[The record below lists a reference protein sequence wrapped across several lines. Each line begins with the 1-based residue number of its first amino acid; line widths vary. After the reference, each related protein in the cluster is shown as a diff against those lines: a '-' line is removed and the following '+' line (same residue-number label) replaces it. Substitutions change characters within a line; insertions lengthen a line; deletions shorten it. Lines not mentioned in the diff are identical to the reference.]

1 MFVTN
6 LCRVYFIT
14 QSRAIM
20 SPFPDD
26 KDDFENDDFENKE
39 DAVSQHA
46 RMLSVEI
53 ANRIHPSLDFFEE
66 HLEEVKEYALVTIAQ
81 LEEVKLFLKR
91 QNVKREKSITSTKRE
106 DSVFFSEK
114 KKKKKS
120 KEQEQQQESFG
131 VSDDDDENENE
142 NDETSDDD
150 ENVLQSRDTR
160 RNQMEIDL
168 SKLTAR
174 LEQDFA
180 FIDSARE
187 TLNVIERK
195 VSEMEEDVWEKEK
208 ATVKTR
214 VDQRVEQV
222 KDQFGRMFSSMFS
235 SSKE

>member
-1 MFVTN
+1 
-6 LCRVYFIT
+6 
-14 QSRAIM
+14 M

-26 KDDFENDDFENKE
+26 KDDFDDEENKE

-91 QNVKREKSITSTKRE
+91 QNVKREKSITSTK
-106 DSVFFSEK
+106 K

-120 KEQEQQQESFG
+120 KEQEQHEQQESFG
-131 VSDDDDENENE
+131 VSDDENENENE

>member
-1 MFVTN
+1 
-6 LCRVYFIT
+6 
-14 QSRAIM
+14 M

-26 KDDFENDDFENKE
+26 DDFDDEEDK

-120 KEQEQQQESFG
+120 KEQEHEQQQQESFG

>member
-1 MFVTN
+1 
-6 LCRVYFIT
+6 
-14 QSRAIM
+14 M

-26 KDDFENDDFENKE
+26 DDFDDEENKE

-91 QNVKREKSITSTKRE
+91 QNVKREKSITSTKME

-120 KEQEQQQESFG
+120 KEQEQEHEQQESFG
-131 VSDDDDENENE
+131 VSDDENENENE

-150 ENVLQSRDTR
+150 ENVLQSRDVR

>member
-1 MFVTN
+1 
-6 LCRVYFIT
+6 
-14 QSRAIM
+14 
-20 SPFPDD
+20 
-26 KDDFENDDFENKE
+26 
-39 DAVSQHA
+39 
-46 RMLSVEI
+46 
-53 ANRIHPSLDFFEE
+53 LDFFEE

-106 DSVFFSEK
+106 DGVFFSEK

-120 KEQEQQQESFG
+120 KEQEHEQESFG
-131 VSDDDDENENE
+131 VSDDENENENE

-150 ENVLQSRDTR
+150 ENVLQSRDVR

>member
-1 MFVTN
+1 
-6 LCRVYFIT
+6 
-14 QSRAIM
+14 M

-26 KDDFENDDFENKE
+26 KYDFDDEENKE
-39 DAVSQHA
+39 DVVSQHA

-91 QNVKREKSITSTKRE
+91 QNVKREKSITSTK
-106 DSVFFSEK
+106 K

-120 KEQEQQQESFG
+120 KEQEQHEQQESFG
-131 VSDDDDENENE
+131 VSDDENENENE

>member
-1 MFVTN
+1 
-6 LCRVYFIT
+6 
-14 QSRAIM
+14 M

-26 KDDFENDDFENKE
+26 DDFDDEENKE
-39 DAVSQHA
+39 DVVSQHA

-91 QNVKREKSITSTKRE
+91 QNVKREKSITSTKK
-106 DSVFFSEK
+106 K

-120 KEQEQQQESFG
+120 KEQEQHEQQSFG
-131 VSDDDDENENE
+131 VSDDENENENE

-235 SSKE
+235 SNKSSSSS

>member
-1 MFVTN
+1 
-6 LCRVYFIT
+6 
-14 QSRAIM
+14 M

-26 KDDFENDDFENKE
+26 KDDFDDEENKE

-91 QNVKREKSITSTKRE
+91 QNVKREKSITSTK
-106 DSVFFSEK
+106 K

-131 VSDDDDENENE
+131 VSDDENENENE

>member
-1 MFVTN
+1 
-6 LCRVYFIT
+6 
-14 QSRAIM
+14 M

-26 KDDFENDDFENKE
+26 KYDFENDDFENKE
-39 DAVSQHA
+39 DVVSQHA

-91 QNVKREKSITSTKRE
+91 QNVKRDESITSTK
-106 DSVFFSEK
+106 K

-120 KEQEQQQESFG
+120 KEQEHEQESFG
-131 VSDDDDENENE
+131 VSDDENENENE

>member
-1 MFVTN
+1 
-6 LCRVYFIT
+6 
-14 QSRAIM
+14 M

-26 KDDFENDDFENKE
+26 KYDFDDEENKE
-39 DAVSQHA
+39 DVVSQHA

-106 DSVFFSEK
+106 DGVFFSEK

-120 KEQEQQQESFG
+120 KEQEHEQESFG
-131 VSDDDDENENE
+131 VSDDENENENE

-150 ENVLQSRDTR
+150 ENVLQSLDTR

>member
-1 MFVTN
+1 
-6 LCRVYFIT
+6 
-14 QSRAIM
+14 M

-26 KDDFENDDFENKE
+26 DDFDDEENK
-39 DAVSQHA
+39 DVVSQHA

-81 LEEVKLFLKR
+81 LEEVKLFLNISVKKKKSAR
-91 QNVKREKSITSTKRE
+91 NEREHNV
-106 DSVFFSEK
+106 FSE

-120 KEQEQQQESFG
+120 KEQQQQQYHQQQSFGG
-131 VSDDDDENENE
+131 VSDDDDENEN
-142 NDETSDDD
+142 DETSDDD
-150 ENVLQSRDTR
+150 DVLRRDMR
-160 RNQMEIDL
+160 RNRMEIDL

>member
-1 MFVTN
+1 M
-6 LCRVYFIT
+6 
-14 QSRAIM
+14 
-20 SPFPDD
+20 
-26 KDDFENDDFENKE
+26 
-39 DAVSQHA
+39 
-46 RMLSVEI
+46 
-53 ANRIHPSLDFFEE
+53 
-66 HLEEVKEYALVTIAQ
+66 
-81 LEEVKLFLKR
+81 
-91 QNVKREKSITSTKRE
+91 
-106 DSVFFSEK
+106 FFSEK

-120 KEQEQQQESFG
+120 KEQEHEQESFG
-131 VSDDDDENENE
+131 VSDDDDENENENE

>member
-1 MFVTN
+1 
-6 LCRVYFIT
+6 
-14 QSRAIM
+14 M

-26 KDDFENDDFENKE
+26 KYDFDDFENK

-91 QNVKREKSITSTKRE
+91 QNVKREKSITSTK
-106 DSVFFSEK
+106 K

-120 KEQEQQQESFG
+120 KEQEQEHEQQESFG
-131 VSDDDDENENE
+131 VSDDENENENE

-150 ENVLQSRDTR
+150 ENVLQSRDAR

-208 ATVKTR
+208 ATAKTR

>member
-1 MFVTN
+1 
-6 LCRVYFIT
+6 
-14 QSRAIM
+14 M

-26 KDDFENDDFENKE
+26 KYDFDDEENKE
-39 DAVSQHA
+39 DVVSQHA

-91 QNVKREKSITSTKRE
+91 QNVKREKSITSTK
-106 DSVFFSEK
+106 K

-120 KEQEQQQESFG
+120 KEQEQHEQQESFG
-131 VSDDDDENENE
+131 VSDDENENENE

-150 ENVLQSRDTR
+150 ENVLQSRDVR

>member
-1 MFVTN
+1 
-6 LCRVYFIT
+6 
-14 QSRAIM
+14 M

-26 KDDFENDDFENKE
+26 KYDFENDDFENKD

-106 DSVFFSEK
+106 DGVFFSEK

-120 KEQEQQQESFG
+120 KEQEHEQESFG
-131 VSDDDDENENE
+131 VSDDKNENENE

>member
-1 MFVTN
+1 
-6 LCRVYFIT
+6 
-14 QSRAIM
+14 M

-26 KDDFENDDFENKE
+26 KDDFDDEENKE

-120 KEQEQQQESFG
+120 KEQEHEQQQQESFG

>member
-1 MFVTN
+1 
-6 LCRVYFIT
+6 
-14 QSRAIM
+14 M

-26 KDDFENDDFENKE
+26 DDFDDEENK
-39 DAVSQHA
+39 DVVSQHA

-120 KEQEQQQESFG
+120 KEQEHEQQESFG
-131 VSDDDDENENE
+131 VSDDDDDENENE

>member
-1 MFVTN
+1 
-6 LCRVYFIT
+6 
-14 QSRAIM
+14 M

-26 KDDFENDDFENKE
+26 KYDFDDEENKE
-39 DAVSQHA
+39 DVVSQHA

-106 DSVFFSEK
+106 DGVFFSEK

-120 KEQEQQQESFG
+120 KEQEHEQESFG
-131 VSDDDDENENE
+131 VSDDENENENE

-150 ENVLQSRDTR
+150 ENVLQSRDVR

>member
-1 MFVTN
+1 
-6 LCRVYFIT
+6 
-14 QSRAIM
+14 M

-26 KDDFENDDFENKE
+26 DAFDDEENKE
-39 DAVSQHA
+39 DVVSQHA

-91 QNVKREKSITSTKRE
+91 QNVKREKSITSTK
-106 DSVFFSEK
+106 K

-120 KEQEQQQESFG
+120 KEQEQHEQQESFG
-131 VSDDDDENENE
+131 VSDDENENENE

>member
-1 MFVTN
+1 
-6 LCRVYFIT
+6 
-14 QSRAIM
+14 M

-26 KDDFENDDFENKE
+26 KDDFDDEENKE

-106 DSVFFSEK
+106 DGVFFSEK

-120 KEQEQQQESFG
+120 KEQEQHEQQESFG
-131 VSDDDDENENE
+131 VSDDENENENE

>member
-1 MFVTN
+1 
-6 LCRVYFIT
+6 
-14 QSRAIM
+14 M

-26 KDDFENDDFENKE
+26 KYDFENDDFENKD

-106 DSVFFSEK
+106 DSVFFSKK

-120 KEQEQQQESFG
+120 KEQEHEQQQQESFG

>member
-1 MFVTN
+1 
-6 LCRVYFIT
+6 
-14 QSRAIM
+14 M

-26 KDDFENDDFENKE
+26 DDFDDFENKE
-39 DAVSQHA
+39 DVVSQHA

-91 QNVKREKSITSTKRE
+91 QNVKREKSITSTK
-106 DSVFFSEK
+106 K

-120 KEQEQQQESFG
+120 KEQEQEHEQQESFG
-131 VSDDDDENENE
+131 VSDDENENENE

-150 ENVLQSRDTR
+150 ENVLQSRDAR

>member
-1 MFVTN
+1 
-6 LCRVYFIT
+6 
-14 QSRAIM
+14 M

-26 KDDFENDDFENKE
+26 KYDFENDDFENKD

-106 DSVFFSEK
+106 DGVFFSEK

-120 KEQEQQQESFG
+120 KEQEHEQESFG
-131 VSDDDDENENE
+131 VSDDENENENE

-150 ENVLQSRDTR
+150 ENVLQSRDVR

>member
-1 MFVTN
+1 
-6 LCRVYFIT
+6 
-14 QSRAIM
+14 M

-26 KDDFENDDFENKE
+26 DDFDAEENK
-39 DAVSQHA
+39 DVVSQHA

-66 HLEEVKEYALVTIAQ
+66 HLEEVKEYALVTIAR
-81 LEEVKLFLKR
+81 LEEVKLFL
-91 QNVKREKSITSTKRE
+91 NMSVKREKSARNERE
-106 DSVFFSEK
+106 HNVFSE

-120 KEQEQQQESFG
+120 KEQQQQQYHQQQSFGG
-131 VSDDDDENENE
+131 VSDDDDENEN
-142 NDETSDDD
+142 DETSDDD
-150 ENVLQSRDTR
+150 DVLRRDMR
-160 RNQMEIDL
+160 RNRMEIDL

-235 SSKE
+235 SNTSKE

>member
-1 MFVTN
+1 
-6 LCRVYFIT
+6 
-14 QSRAIM
+14 M

-26 KDDFENDDFENKE
+26 DFDDENK

-66 HLEEVKEYALVTIAQ
+66 HLEEVKEYALLTIAQ
-81 LEEVKLFLKR
+81 LEEVKMFLKLP
-91 QNVKREKSITSTKRE
+91 VKREKSVTSTKRE

-114 KKKKKS
+114 KKKS
-120 KEQEQQQESFG
+120 KEQQQQQQQQSFG
-131 VSDDDDENENE
+131 VSDDDDENEN
-142 NDETSDDD
+142 DETSDDD
-150 ENVLQSRDTR
+150 VLRRDMQ
-160 RNQMEIDL
+160 RNRMEIDL

-235 SSKE
+235 SNKSSSSS

>member
-1 MFVTN
+1 
-6 LCRVYFIT
+6 
-14 QSRAIM
+14 M

-26 KDDFENDDFENKE
+26 KYDFENDDFENKD

-120 KEQEQQQESFG
+120 KEQEQQQQSFG
-131 VSDDDDENENE
+131 VSDDENENENE

-150 ENVLQSRDTR
+150 ENVLQSRDVR

>member
-1 MFVTN
+1 
-6 LCRVYFIT
+6 
-14 QSRAIM
+14 M

-26 KDDFENDDFENKE
+26 DDFDDEENK
-39 DAVSQHA
+39 DVVSQHA

-120 KEQEQQQESFG
+120 KEQEHEQQQQESFG

-214 VDQRVEQV
+214 VDQKVEQV

-235 SSKE
+235 SNKSSSSSS

>member
-1 MFVTN
+1 
-6 LCRVYFIT
+6 
-14 QSRAIM
+14 M

-26 KDDFENDDFENKE
+26 DFDDENK
-39 DAVSQHA
+39 DVVSQHA

-66 HLEEVKEYALVTIAQ
+66 HLEEVKEYALLTIAQ
-81 LEEVKLFLKR
+81 LEEVKMFLKLP
-91 QNVKREKSITSTKRE
+91 VKREKSVTSTKRE
-106 DSVFFSEK
+106 RVFFSEK
-114 KKKKKS
+114 KKKS
-120 KEQEQQQESFG
+120 KEQQQQQQQQQQSFG
-131 VSDDDDENENE
+131 VSDDDDENEN
-142 NDETSDDD
+142 DETSDDD
-150 ENVLQSRDTR
+150 VLRRDMQ
-160 RNQMEIDL
+160 RNRMEIDL

-235 SSKE
+235 SNKSSSSS

>member
-1 MFVTN
+1 
-6 LCRVYFIT
+6 
-14 QSRAIM
+14 M

-26 KDDFENDDFENKE
+26 KDDFDDEENKE
-39 DAVSQHA
+39 DVVSQHA

-120 KEQEQQQESFG
+120 KEQEQQQQESFG
-131 VSDDDDENENE
+131 VSDDENENENE

>member
-1 MFVTN
+1 
-6 LCRVYFIT
+6 
-14 QSRAIM
+14 M

-26 KDDFENDDFENKE
+26 KDDFDDEENKE
-39 DAVSQHA
+39 DVVSQHA

-120 KEQEQQQESFG
+120 KEQEHEQQQQESFG

>member
-1 MFVTN
+1 
-6 LCRVYFIT
+6 
-14 QSRAIM
+14 M

-26 KDDFENDDFENKE
+26 DDFDDEEDK

-66 HLEEVKEYALVTIAQ
+66 HLEELKEYALVTIAQ
-81 LEEVKLFLKR
+81 LEEVKLFLNISVNKKKSAR
-91 QNVKREKSITSTKRE
+91 NEREHNV
-106 DSVFFSEK
+106 FSE

-120 KEQEQQQESFG
+120 KEQQQQQYHQQQSFGG
-131 VSDDDDENENE
+131 VSDDDDENEN
-142 NDETSDDD
+142 DETSDDD
-150 ENVLQSRDTR
+150 DVLRRDMR
-160 RNQMEIDL
+160 RNRMEIDL

-235 SSKE
+235 SNTSKE

>member
-1 MFVTN
+1 
-6 LCRVYFIT
+6 
-14 QSRAIM
+14 M

-26 KDDFENDDFENKE
+26 KYDFDDEENKE
-39 DAVSQHA
+39 DVVSQHA

-91 QNVKREKSITSTKRE
+91 QNVKREKSITSTK
-106 DSVFFSEK
+106 K

-120 KEQEQQQESFG
+120 KEHEHEQESFG
-131 VSDDDDENENE
+131 VSDDENENENE

-150 ENVLQSRDTR
+150 ENVLQSRDVR

>member
-1 MFVTN
+1 
-6 LCRVYFIT
+6 
-14 QSRAIM
+14 
-20 SPFPDD
+20 
-26 KDDFENDDFENKE
+26 
-39 DAVSQHA
+39 
-46 RMLSVEI
+46 
-53 ANRIHPSLDFFEE
+53 
-66 HLEEVKEYALVTIAQ
+66 
-81 LEEVKLFLKR
+81 VKLFLKR

-106 DSVFFSEK
+106 DGVFFSEK

-120 KEQEQQQESFG
+120 KEQEHEQESFG
-131 VSDDDDENENE
+131 VSDDENENENE

>member
-1 MFVTN
+1 
-6 LCRVYFIT
+6 
-14 QSRAIM
+14 M

-26 KDDFENDDFENKE
+26 DDFDDEENK
-39 DAVSQHA
+39 DVVSQHA

-91 QNVKREKSITSTKRE
+91 PVKREKNTTRNTRE
-106 DSVFFSEK
+106 RVFFSEK
-114 KKKKKS
+114 KKKKKKS
-120 KEQEQQQESFG
+120 KEQQYQQQQSFGG
-131 VSDDDDENENE
+131 VSDDDDEIENV
-142 NDETSDDD
+142 ETSDDD
-150 ENVLQSRDTR
+150 VLRRDIQ
-160 RNQMEIDL
+160 RNRMEIDL

>member
-1 MFVTN
+1 
-6 LCRVYFIT
+6 
-14 QSRAIM
+14 
-20 SPFPDD
+20 
-26 KDDFENDDFENKE
+26 
-39 DAVSQHA
+39 
-46 RMLSVEI
+46 MLSVEI

-66 HLEEVKEYALVTIAQ
+66 HLEEVKEYALVTIAR
-81 LEEVKLFLKR
+81 LEEVKLFL
-91 QNVKREKSITSTKRE
+91 NMSVKREKSARNERE
-106 DSVFFSEK
+106 HNVFSE

-120 KEQEQQQESFG
+120 KEQQQQQYHQQQSFGG
-131 VSDDDDENENE
+131 VSDDDDENENENE

-235 SSKE
+235 SNTSKE

>member
-1 MFVTN
+1 
-6 LCRVYFIT
+6 
-14 QSRAIM
+14 M

-26 KDDFENDDFENKE
+26 DFDDENK
-39 DAVSQHA
+39 DVLSQHA
-46 RMLSVEI
+46 AMLSVEI
-53 ANRIHPSLDFFEE
+53 ANRIHPSLDYFEG
-66 HLEEVKEYALVTIAQ
+66 HLEEVKEYARLTIAQ
-81 LEEVKLFLKR
+81 LEEVKMFLKR
-91 QNVKREKSITSTKRE
+91 VKKKKSARNKRER
-106 DSVFFSEK
+106 VFSE
-114 KKKKKS
+114 KKKKS
-120 KEQEQQQESFG
+120 KEQQQQQSFG
-131 VSDDDDENENE
+131 VSDDDDENEN
-142 NDETSDDD
+142 DETSDDD
-150 ENVLQSRDTR
+150 VLRRDIQ
-160 RNQMEIDL
+160 RNRMEIDL

-235 SSKE
+235 SNTSKE

>member
-1 MFVTN
+1 
-6 LCRVYFIT
+6 
-14 QSRAIM
+14 M

-26 KDDFENDDFENKE
+26 DDFDDEENKE
-39 DAVSQHA
+39 DVVSQHA

-91 QNVKREKSITSTKRE
+91 QNVKREKSITSTK
-106 DSVFFSEK
+106 K

-120 KEQEQQQESFG
+120 KEQEQQQQSFG
-131 VSDDDDENENE
+131 VSDDENENENE

-150 ENVLQSRDTR
+150 ENVLQSRDVR

>member
-1 MFVTN
+1 
-6 LCRVYFIT
+6 
-14 QSRAIM
+14 M

-26 KDDFENDDFENKE
+26 DDFDDEEDK

-106 DSVFFSEK
+106 DSVFFSKK

-120 KEQEQQQESFG
+120 KEQEHEQQQQESFG

>member
-1 MFVTN
+1 
-6 LCRVYFIT
+6 
-14 QSRAIM
+14 M

-26 KDDFENDDFENKE
+26 DDFDDEEDK

-66 HLEEVKEYALVTIAQ
+66 HLEEVKEYALVTIAR
-81 LEEVKLFLKR
+81 LEEVKLFL
-91 QNVKREKSITSTKRE
+91 NMSVKREKSARNERE
-106 DSVFFSEK
+106 HNVFSE

-120 KEQEQQQESFG
+120 KEQQQQQYHQQQSFGG
-131 VSDDDDENENE
+131 VSDDDDENEN
-142 NDETSDDD
+142 DETSDDD
-150 ENVLQSRDTR
+150 DVLRRDMR
-160 RNQMEIDL
+160 RNRMEIDL

-195 VSEMEEDVWEKEK
+195 FSEMEEDVWEKEK

-235 SSKE
+235 SNTSKE